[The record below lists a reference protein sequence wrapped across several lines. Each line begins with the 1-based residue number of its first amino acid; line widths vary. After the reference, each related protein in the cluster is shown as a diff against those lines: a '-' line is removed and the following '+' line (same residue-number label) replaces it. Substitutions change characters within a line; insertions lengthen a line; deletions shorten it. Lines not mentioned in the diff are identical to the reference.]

1 MVEVLP
7 TLLKLTVLIFSV
19 TSMLSVGFSYTLR
32 EITEPLRE
40 IRRVFLALAANFVL
54 IPVLAYVV
62 SRLLSLE
69 PAVMIGLLLAATAAG
84 APFLT
89 TLTKIAEGD
98 LAFAAGLLVLLLV
111 VTIFYMPIVVPLI
124 APAAMVSALAIATPL
139 VLTMLLPLGLG
150 LLIDSWFEP
159 LTDRLLP
166 ILNKVSSVALVVLV
180 ATTVLTNYKPLLS
193 MFGTGA
199 ILAALLVIVGGFATG
214 CFLGG
219 LDPVDRSVAALA
231 TGQRNIAAA
240 TVVATQNFDD
250 PRTLVMVVVTSVA
263 SMAVLFPIARTM
275 GKRKSSVFETRGKIA
290 PRKSPAV

>member
-139 VLTMLLPLGLG
+139 VLTMLLPLGRT
-150 LLIDSWFEP
+150 P
-159 LTDRLLP
+159 HRLL
-166 ILNKVSSVALVVLV
+166 VRAAYGSSTAHPDQGVQRCACRPGRDHCADELQALAFDVRHRGH
-180 ATTVLTNYKPLLS
+180 P
-193 MFGTGA
+193 
-199 ILAALLVIVGGFATG
+199 
-214 CFLGG
+214 
-219 LDPVDRSVAALA
+219 RSVACHRRRLRD
-231 TGQRNIAAA
+231 G
-240 TVVATQNFDD
+240 
-250 PRTLVMVVVTSVA
+250 
-263 SMAVLFPIARTM
+263 LFSRRPGSCGSKCSRACH
-275 GKRKSSVFETRGKIA
+275 GPAQYRGGDGGCDSEL
-290 PRKSPAV
+290 R